1 MGWSQQ
7 NANEFPDVYTTRT
20 IQSGD
25 INMTHLAFKY
35 SLYYYSAIDEL
46 KIELTKWLGCVVLQA

>member
-25 INMTHLAFKY
+25 INMAHLAFNI
-35 SLYYYSAIDEL
+35 LMATG
-46 KIELTKWLGCVVLQA
+46 TKLLL

>member
-20 IQSGD
+20 IQPGD
-25 INMTHLAFKY
+25 INTTHLAFNILMATGTKF
-35 SLYYYSAIDEL
+35 LL
-46 KIELTKWLGCVVLQA
+46 KRHVLHFIQRYLL

>member
-20 IQSGD
+20 IQHSDGHRHK
-25 INMTHLAFKY
+25 TP
-35 SLYYYSAIDEL
+35 AIATCFTFYTTEVHGR
-46 KIELTKWLGCVVLQA
+46 T